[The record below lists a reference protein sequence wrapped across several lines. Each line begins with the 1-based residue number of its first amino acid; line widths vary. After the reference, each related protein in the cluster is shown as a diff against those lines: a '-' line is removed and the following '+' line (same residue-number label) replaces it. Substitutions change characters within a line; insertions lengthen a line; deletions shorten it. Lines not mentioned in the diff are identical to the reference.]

1 MAITTEGTF
10 TKEDEE
16 ATFGA
21 NISGANIGDQLGRN
35 LANRLSSV
43 DRFEKNN
50 YELPDQNFSHSLTDM
65 TEPIFLQLT
74 EVTLDAIPGN
84 QIIFG
89 RVGDDSMEGNILR
102 ERVYNPY
109 FILNDSIAQDL
120 SVYRRPSDSRLEQ
133 SVDDNVFDLT
143 ALSTVNPFKNMT
155 LSGFNAT
162 VASQIDSMSRLIS
175 SIDNRSD
182 FVQDFKKDANVSPE
196 DYKKLKIRK
205 ASSTELRGMNRKR
218 STSV

>member
-21 NISGANIGDQLGRN
+21 NISGANVSDQLGRN
-35 LANRLSSV
+35 VANRLSSI

-74 EVTLDAIPGN
+74 EVTMDAIPSN

-89 RVGDDSMEGNILR
+89 RVGDDSIEGNILR
-102 ERVYNPY
+102 GRVYNPY
-109 FILNDSIAQDL
+109 FILNDSITQDL

-133 SVDDNVFDLT
+133 SVDDNIFDLA

-155 LSGFNAT
+155 LRDFDAA
-162 VASQIDSMSRLIS
+162 VANQIDSMSRLIS
-175 SIDNRSD
+175 NIDNRSD